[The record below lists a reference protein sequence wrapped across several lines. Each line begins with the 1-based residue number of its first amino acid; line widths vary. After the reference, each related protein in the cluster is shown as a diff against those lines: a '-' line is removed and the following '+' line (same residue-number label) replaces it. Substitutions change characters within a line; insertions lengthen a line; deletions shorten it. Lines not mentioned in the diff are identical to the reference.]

1 VFLHVPSDLNDD
13 FHLFISV
20 CNFLIIYAFI
30 LITCM
35 TIVLGIVHPVQLLKQ
50 KVSKT
55 GCFHLSVRVHF
66 FRGPKKSRKLSLRL
80 MKETDPLL

>member
-1 VFLHVPSDLNDD
+1 
-13 FHLFISV
+13 
-20 CNFLIIYAFI
+20 
-30 LITCM
+30 M